1 MIRCYLA
8 VLMAGVEC
16 SRFWDDGVRAV
27 SLIII
32 RKEFDKSVSLIIIR
46 KEFDKLVRKERPSL
60 VRKVRWR
67 CECERDDPH

>member
-1 MIRCYLA
+1 
-8 VLMAGVEC
+8 MAGVEC

-32 RKEFDKSVSLIIIR
+32 RKEFDK
-46 KEFDKLVRKERPSL
+46 LVRKERPSF

-67 CECERDDPH
+67 SDCERDDPH